1 MAVAGPESGALQ
13 TNPESKITRLLPHE
27 RTFVEGAMRL
37 AARKRSEAQAAI
49 GEANLNSGGDWA
61 FDDLTTRAAAEE
73 AVLTDATYQKLKDL
87 HDQGMKNPIDY
98 PAEDDAV
105 VRPGT
110 RVTYKTPRWEETVD
124 VASVRIPGMPE
135 DEDNGVEVVSSESAL
150 GRRYSVLRLAV
161 SLRGQR
167 TVREN
172 SKALLR
178 ASTKPVSANFTI
190 VSSGIIQRST

>member
-13 TNPESKITRLLPHE
+13 TNPESKITGLLPHE

-150 GRRYSVLRLAV
+150 GA
-161 SLRGQR
+161 
-167 TVREN
+167 
-172 SKALLR
+172 ALLGLTLGSQFTWATDGTR
-178 ASTKPVSANFTI
+178 KFEGVVTGVDQASQREFYNRIFRHHSA
-190 VSSGIIQRST
+190 